1 MRVGVGREA
10 GSEPVG
16 LLGPMDLADVD
27 YDLPE
32 RAIAQHPA
40 EPRDAA
46 RLLVDRGGGVEHR
59 TVADVPSLVRPGDV
73 VVVNTSRVLPARL
86 RLRKPTGG
94 EVEVLLLERLPGG
107 EWEALVRPSR
117 RVKPGTVLS
126 AGPEL
131 AVVVGGDGPGDSA
144 EGDGPGTRLVEL
156 RIGEAAATGAGT
168 DPADAADGL
177 AEDDGKLGADAAHG
191 LTADDREFRA
201 DAAAGPAAGAGLADE
216 LVVLDRHGV
225 VPLPPYI
232 TAPLADPER
241 YQTVF
246 ADRPGSV
253 AAPTAGLHLTSA
265 VLDAC
270 RAAGA
275 RVEPV
280 ELMVGMGTFRPMS
293 AAKVEDHH
301 MHAERYRVPQ
311 ATLAACEQARAA
323 GGRVIAV
330 GTTSVRALESA
341 ALSGELAGRTE
352 LFIHR
357 PWPWRVV
364 DVLMTNFH
372 MPRSSLLVLV
382 DAFVGARWRELYAT
396 ALAEGY
402 RFLSFG
408 DAMWLERS
416 ESGQSRRPGP

>member
-1 MRVGVGREA
+1 ME
-10 GSEPVG
+10 
-16 LLGPMDLADVD
+16 LADVD

-32 RAIAQHPA
+32 WAIAQHPA

-46 RLLVDRGGGVEHR
+46 RLLVDRGRDDARDVGGVDHR
-59 TVADVPSLVRPGDV
+59 TVADLPDLVRPGDV
-73 VVVNTSRVLPARL
+73 MVVNTTRVLPARL
-86 RLRKPTGG
+86 LLRKPTGG

-107 EWEALVRPSR
+107 AWEALVRPGR
-117 RVKPGTVLS
+117 RVRPGTVLA
-126 AGPEL
+126 AGPDL
-131 AVVVGGDGPGDSA
+131 DVVVGGDGPGD
-144 EGDGPGTRLVEL
+144 GTRLVEL
-156 RIGEAAATGAGT
+156 RVSA
-168 DPADAADGL
+168 
-177 AEDDGKLGADAAHG
+177 
-191 LTADDREFRA
+191 
-201 DAAAGPAAGAGLADE
+201 PAAGAGGSSSDAGEAPADAGVAAGELA
-216 LVVLDRHGV
+216 VLGRHGI

-253 AAPTAGLHLTSA
+253 AAPTAGLHLTPA
-265 VLDAC
+265 VLGAC

-280 ELMVGMGTFRPMS
+280 ELAVGMGTFRPMT

-301 MHAERYRVPQ
+301 MHAERYRVPES
-311 ATLAACEQARAA
+311 TLAACRAVRAR
-323 GGRVIAV
+323 GGRVVAV

-341 ALSGELAGRTE
+341 ALAGELEGRTE

-372 MPRSSLLVLV
+372 MPRSSLLALV
-382 DAFVGARWRELYAT
+382 DAFIGPRWRDLYAT
-396 ALAEGY
+396 ALDEGY

-408 DAMWLERS
+408 DAMWLTRTEDGWTGADR
-416 ESGQSRRPGP
+416 